1 MIPMQNQKYK
11 TIMCKYF
18 NSDKPCPLGSRCHF
32 AHGKDEL
39 RRLNDPLPKNTP
51 LVPTSQLIKSSDPN
65 AEQVVNPVVINNYK
79 TMICKYWEQGKCK
92 YQQTCSFAHGE
103 VERRNQDMNGPF
115 GENANIDPLKVP
127 AFEYNL
133 RYQQLVRIS
142 TELMQTYPTNMELQ
156 GLLSQ
161 VQEALSNWK
170 INSAAELLMKF
181 IYRPTIPEPEKQVNR
196 KIVKNA
202 CEYAEQYLEL
212 CKNEQFQQMLGKIMQ
227 QQTMQNPL
235 LYRQ

>member
-1 MIPMQNQKYK
+1 MQNQRYR

-18 NSDKPCPLGSRCHF
+18 NCDKPCPLGSRCHF

-39 RRLNDPLPKNTP
+39 RRMNDPLPKNTP
-51 LVPTSQLIKSSDPN
+51 LVSTSQLIKADPN
-65 AEQVVNPVVINNYK
+65 SDTAANPIVVNNYK

-92 YQQTCSFAHGE
+92 FQQTCSFAHGD
-103 VERRNQDMNGPF
+103 VEKRNQDMNGPY
-115 GENANIDPLKVP
+115 GDNLSIDPLKVP

-133 RYQQLVRIS
+133 RYQQLVKIS
-142 TELMQTYPTNMELQ
+142 TELMQAYPTNVELQ
-156 GLLSQ
+156 GMLVQ

-181 IYRPTIPEPEKQVNR
+181 IYKPNITDAEKQLNR

-202 CEYAEQYLEL
+202 CIYAEQYLEF
-212 CKNEQFQQMLGKIMQ
+212 CKNEQFQQMLANIMQ
-227 QQTMQNPL
+227 QQSMQNPV
-235 LYRQ
+235 LYRQQ